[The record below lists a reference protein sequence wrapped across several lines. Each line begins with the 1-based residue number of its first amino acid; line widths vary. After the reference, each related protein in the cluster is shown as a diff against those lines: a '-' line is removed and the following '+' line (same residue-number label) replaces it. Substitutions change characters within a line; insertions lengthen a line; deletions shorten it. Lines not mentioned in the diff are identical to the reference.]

1 MHREQAMDLLWP
13 DSGRKAASN
22 SLRST
27 LHSARKVI
35 DPAMGSRY
43 LASEDESLVLCPEGD
58 LWVDVDDFEQA
69 TVRARGTKEPAT
81 YRAALDLHEGDL
93 LPKDRYEEWAEG
105 KRQELRQLYLAL
117 LIELAVLHEE
127 RDESGLAIEA
137 LRKATAREPI
147 LEEAHV
153 SLMRLHAL
161 SRRPERALA
170 QYERFRDTLSRGLG
184 TRPAE
189 ATRRLR
195 DEIAAGKFPMTL
207 SVDLSQEKELFG
219 VGKHNL
225 SAPMTSFVGRAQE
238 IVGVKRTLAMTRI
251 LTLAGAGGSGKTR
264 LAFEVARDLIGA
276 YPDGVWMV
284 ELAPLSE
291 EGLVAQEVAGA
302 LEVTERPGEQLAD
315 TLVDYLTGKEMLL
328 VLDNCEHL
336 IDATA
341 RLADRLLRSCP
352 RLRILATSREP
363 LSIAGEA
370 VLQVDPLSLA
380 DTGGPASVDGLMRYE
395 ALRLFV
401 DRARLRRPISIS
413 FRLGTSHRPTTNR
426 WATLPPGSKK

>member
-1 MHREQAMDLLWP
+1 
-13 DSGRKAASN
+13 
-22 SLRST
+22 
-27 LHSARKVI
+27 
-35 DPAMGSRY
+35 
-43 LASEDESLVLCPEGD
+43 
-58 LWVDVDDFEQA
+58 VDVDDFEQA

-93 LPKDRYEEWAEG
+93 LPEDRYEEWAEG

-251 LTLAGAGGSGKTR
+251 LTLAGAGGSGKMR

-284 ELAPLSE
+284 ELAPSPKR
-291 EGLVAQEVAGA
+291 G
-302 LEVTERPGEQLAD
+302 
-315 TLVDYLTGKEMLL
+315 
-328 VLDNCEHL
+328 
-336 IDATA
+336 
-341 RLADRLLRSCP
+341 
-352 RLRILATSREP
+352 
-363 LSIAGEA
+363 
-370 VLQVDPLSLA
+370 
-380 DTGGPASVDGLMRYE
+380 
-395 ALRLFV
+395 
-401 DRARLRRPISIS
+401 
-413 FRLGTSHRPTTNR
+413 
-426 WATLPPGSKK
+426 W

>member
-1 MHREQAMDLLWP
+1 MSSSGSERLRSSEVARREKRETIRVWLLGGFRVSVDSRIITQDVWRLRKAATLMKLLALAPGHRMHREQAMDLLWP

-93 LPKDRYEEWAEG
+93 LPEDRYEEWAEG

-161 SRRPERALA
+161 LGRPERALA
-170 QYERFRDTLSRGLG
+170 QYERLRDILSRGLG
-184 TRPAE
+184 TRPAGSS
-189 ATRRLR
+189 RRLR
-195 DEIAAGKFPMTL
+195 DEIAAGSFPMTPP
-207 SVDLSQEKELFG
+207 VGPSQEHEERTG
-219 VGKHNL
+219 VGVHNL
-225 SAPMTSFVGRAQE
+225 PASRTTFVGRE
-238 IVGVKRTLAMTRI
+238 REMVEVKRMLAMTRL
-251 LTLAGAGGSGKTR
+251 LTLTGAGGSGKTR
-264 LAFEVARDLIGA
+264 LALEVARDLVGA
-276 YPDGVWMV
+276 YPDGVWLV
-284 ELAPLSE
+284 ELAPLTAG
-291 EGLVAQEVAGA
+291 GLV
-302 LEVTERPGEQLAD
+302 
-315 TLVDYLTGKEMLL
+315 
-328 VLDNCEHL
+328 
-336 IDATA
+336 
-341 RLADRLLRSCP
+341 
-352 RLRILATSREP
+352 
-363 LSIAGEA
+363 
-370 VLQVDPLSLA
+370 
-380 DTGGPASVDGLMRYE
+380 
-395 ALRLFV
+395 
-401 DRARLRRPISIS
+401 
-413 FRLGTSHRPTTNR
+413 
-426 WATLPPGSKK
+426 